1 MAKKYEVYKCEICGN
16 VVEILH
22 GGKGQLVCCGQPM
35 KLMETKKEE
44 QGYEKHLPVVEK
56 MGNEIIVKVGSIQ
69 HPMEEKHF
77 IELIEIITKDGKIMR
92 KYLNPGD
99 KPEAR
104 FPLVE
109 IKEAREYC
117 NIHGLW
123 GKGV

>member
-1 MAKKYEVYKCEICGN
+1 MANRYEVYKCEICGN
-16 VVEILH
+16 VVEVLH

-35 KLMETKKEE
+35 KLMEAKKEE

-56 MGNEIIVKVGSIQ
+56 MGNEIIVKVGSIP

-92 KYLNPGD
+92 KYLNPGE

-104 FPLVE
+104 FLSVE

-123 GKGV
+123 AKAI